1 MSVQPSRAAWLAS
14 AAGFAAASTLTSFP
28 RPAAA
33 QTALI
38 HVGAGLIEPQAQAY
52 YARAQGSFKQHGLD
66 VELRTSQN
74 GAATAAAVA
83 SGDLQIGVT
92 SVLGFAQAREHG
104 LPFIIIA
111 PGGVHDSRFPG
122 SGVMVP
128 PDSKLTSPKDLNGK
142 TVAVATAGGLDQ
154 LITSV
159 LVDKNGG
166 DASTLKFV
174 EIRPVQMVE
183 TLLAGRVDAAC
194 MEDPELSAARSRTRS
209 LGDGEDAVGKL
220 FVETAWFTTRDWL
233 AKNEDAAKR
242 FRDAI
247 AAAGEWSMANPE
259 KAAAVLQQD
268 LKIERS
274 RATQRFATRTNLED
288 FQVLL
293 NAAAKYKFIQPVQA
307 SSLIW
312 TTR

>member
-1 MSVQPSRAAWLAS
+1 MTYRPSRAAWLTS
-14 AAGFAAASTLTSFP
+14 TGGFAAACVAGFP
-28 RPAAA
+28 ARAGA
-33 QTALI
+33 QATPL
-38 HVGAGLIEPQAQAY
+38 HVGAGLIEPQAEAY
-52 YARAQGSFKQHGLD
+52 YARAQGFFKQHGLD
-66 VELRTSQN
+66 VDLRTSQN

-111 PGGVHDSRFPG
+111 PGGVHDSRYPG
-122 SGVMVP
+122 SGVLVP

-166 DASTLKFV
+166 DASSLKFV
-174 EIRPVQMVE
+174 EIRPVTMVE
-183 TLLAGRVDAAC
+183 ALLAGRVDAAC

-233 AKNEDAAKR
+233 AKNEDTAKR

-247 AAAGEWSMANPE
+247 IAAGEWSMANPE
-259 KAAAVLQQD
+259 RAGAVLQQD
-268 LKIERS
+268 LKIDRP
-274 RATQRFATRTNLED
+274 RATQRFATRNNLD
-288 FQVLL
+288 DYQLLL

-307 SSLIW
+307 SALIW
-312 TTR
+312 NPR